1 MRFFDQS
8 ARGIPGA
15 DCHESQA
22 GRVVSIYRYLPDL
35 AAGLPH
41 SPGRGRRK
49 TDFQGFHLVLNTHET
64 VPGDAHVRRAGANPV
79 NHPLQVEDKIVS
91 LSATAPRACVRIALG
106 RNQNR

>member
-1 MRFFDQS
+1 M
-8 ARGIPGA
+8 
-15 DCHESQA
+15 
-22 GRVVSIYRYLPDL
+22 VSIYRYLPGL
-35 AAGLPH
+35 AAGLPRIPGCI
-41 SPGRGRRK
+41 PGRGRRK
-49 TDFQGFHLVLNTHET
+49 TDFQGGHLVLNTHET